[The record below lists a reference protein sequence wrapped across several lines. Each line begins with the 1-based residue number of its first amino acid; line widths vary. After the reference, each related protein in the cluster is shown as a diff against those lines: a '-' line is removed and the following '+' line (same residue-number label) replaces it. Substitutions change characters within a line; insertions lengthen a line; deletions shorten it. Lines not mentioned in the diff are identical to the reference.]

1 MKLHS
6 VLAHSRPS
14 ILLKRTIAQPAF
26 FALGGVR
33 HNSITKQWKGASA
46 DDHTTQR
53 SKKGDNYD
61 IHSDASASGM
71 EEKRQN
77 EGIADKTK
85 SQGMTRRGGTES
97 GKKAKSE
104 HPAAPEPVLGMNDE
118 RAQKGH

>member
-6 VLAHSRPS
+6 VIAHSRPS
-14 ILLKRTIAQPAF
+14 ILLKKTIAQPAF

-33 HNSITKQWKGASA
+33 HESITKQWKGASS

-53 SKKGDNYD
+53 SKEGDKYD

-71 EEKRQN
+71 EERQQN

-85 SQGMTRRGGTES
+85 SQGMTRRGGAES

-104 HPAAPEPVLGMNDE
+104 HPAAPEPVIGMNDE